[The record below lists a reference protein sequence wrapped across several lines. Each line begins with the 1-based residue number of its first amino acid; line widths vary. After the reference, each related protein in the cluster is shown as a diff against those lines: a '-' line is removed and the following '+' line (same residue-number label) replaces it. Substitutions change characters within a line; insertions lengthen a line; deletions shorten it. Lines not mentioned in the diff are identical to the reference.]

1 MIDVFQPPKFSIVVW
16 VRKTDNY
23 NRIRARLFELAAADP
38 DEVMEYDGLIDFHWG
53 FDRESGADEV
63 AAFFQEIVKR
73 PEVVVLR
80 IVSRDDIRSSKTLKD
95 ERQ

>member
-1 MIDVFQPPKFSIVVW
+1 MADVFQPPKFSVVVW

-23 NRIRARLFELAAADP
+23 GTIRSKLLELAAAEP
-38 DEVMEYDGLIDFHWG
+38 DEATEYEGMTDFHWG

-63 AAFFQEIVKR
+63 AIAFREIVEW

-80 IVSRDDIRSSKTLKD
+80 IVSRDDRRLSETLKD
-95 ERQ
+95 EFQ